1 MMPKGRNRSPSPGAE
16 ISSRR
21 WASKA
26 KIVAGPL
33 LFILCLS
40 CVAVADDVII
50 RRYEEFFVITDKY
63 SPWESTCWGK
73 IQNISG
79 WHRSNVTLIVEP
91 YDEASQRMAVQVIEI
106 GLMGINSDE
115 NFWWH
120 PPLGMK
126 SYRYLV
132 RGN

>member
-1 MMPKGRNRSPSPGAE
+1 MLKRPKRSASFGSEA
-16 ISSRR
+16 SSRG
-21 WASKA
+21 WATLA
-26 KIVAGPL
+26 KIAAGPL
-33 LFILCLS
+33 LFLLCLS
-40 CVAVADDVII
+40 YVGVADDVII
-50 RRYEEFFVITDKY
+50 RRYEEFFIITDKY

-73 IQNISG
+73 IKNISG

-91 YDEASQRMAVQVIEI
+91 YDEEDRKMDAQVIEI
-106 GLMGINSDE
+106 GLMGINGEED
-115 NFWWH
+115 FWWH